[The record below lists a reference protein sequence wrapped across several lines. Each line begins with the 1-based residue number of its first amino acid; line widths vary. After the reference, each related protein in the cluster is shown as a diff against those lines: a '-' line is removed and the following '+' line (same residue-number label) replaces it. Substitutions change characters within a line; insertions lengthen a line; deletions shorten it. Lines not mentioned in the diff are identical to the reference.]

1 MEQTIRRIES
11 PYRVQSRKNEST
23 EKILKY
29 WSKFIIQTIISAVIL
44 VTFLYCRSV
53 NAITTSAFWE
63 KTTAILEND
72 ISVEDMKSG
81 IEKGMEYV
89 RIIIPKLM
97 ESEEIKNEEILN
109 EDKNVNNNIDNTGN
123 VVESTENTQD
133 EDTKNMTQEEKDI
146 YDILKVMTV
155 LRPVNGEI
163 SSAFGDRIDPIT
175 KKAGA
180 HTGIDYA
187 VAVGTQVKSAI
198 TGTVVEVEKNNA
210 SFGNFVRVKN
220 SDIVTTYAHCS
231 AIKVKEGDKVKQGDI
246 VALSGNTGKTSGPHL
261 HFEVSKNGR
270 LINPE
275 KLTN

>member
-1 MEQTIRRIES
+1 MEQTIRRVES
-11 PYRVQSRKNEST
+11 PYRVQARKSEST
-23 EKILKY
+23 ERIVKY
-29 WSKFIIQTIISAVIL
+29 WSKFIVQTIISAIIL
-44 VTFLYCRSV
+44 VAFLYCRSV

-72 ISVEDMKSG
+72 ISVEDMKNG

-89 RIIIPKLM
+89 RIIIPKLV
-97 ESEEIKNEEILN
+97 ENEEIKNVEIEN
-109 EDKNVNNNIDNTGN
+109 ENQNVEDKVEDKIN
-123 VVESTENTQD
+123 VVEPPQD
-133 EDTKNMTQEEKDI
+133 SQVEDTKNMTQEEKDV
-146 YDILKVMTV
+146 YEILKVMTV

-163 SSAFGDRIDPIT
+163 SSPFGDRVDPIT
-175 KKAGA
+175 KKDGV
-180 HTGIDYA
+180 HTGTDYA

-198 TGTVVEVEKNNA
+198 TGTVTEVKKNNA

-231 AIKVKEGDKVKQGDI
+231 TIKVKEGDKVKQGDVI
-246 VALSGNTGKTSGPHL
+246 ALSGNTGKTSGPHL
-261 HFEVSKNGR
+261 HFEVSKGGR

>member
-1 MEQTIRRIES
+1 MEQTIRRVES
-11 PYRVQSRKNEST
+11 PYRVQARKSESA
-23 EKILKY
+23 ERIVKY
-29 WSKFIIQTIISAVIL
+29 WSKFIVQTIISAIIL
-44 VTFLYCRSV
+44 VAFLYCRSV

-63 KTTAILEND
+63 KTTALLEND

-89 RIIIPKLM
+89 RVIIPKLV
-97 ESEEIKNEEILN
+97 ENEEIKNVEIQSEN
-109 EDKNVNNNIDNTGN
+109 QNVEDKVEDKIN
-123 VVESTENTQD
+123 VVEPPQD
-133 EDTKNMTQEEKDI
+133 SQVEDTKNMTQEEKDV
-146 YDILKVMTV
+146 YEILKVMTV

-163 SSAFGDRIDPIT
+163 SSSFGDRVDPIT
-175 KKAGA
+175 KKDGV
-180 HTGIDYA
+180 HTGTDYA

-198 TGTVVEVEKNNA
+198 TGTVTEVKKNNA

-231 AIKVKEGDKVKQGDI
+231 TIKVKEGDKVKQGDVI
-246 VALSGNTGKTSGPHL
+246 ALSGNTGKTSGPHL
-261 HFEVSKNGR
+261 HFEVSKDGR

>member
-1 MEQTIRRIES
+1 MEQTIRRVES
-11 PYRVQSRKNEST
+11 PYRVQARKSESA
-23 EKILKY
+23 ERIVKY
-29 WSKFIIQTIISAVIL
+29 WSKFIVQTIISAIIL
-44 VTFLYCRSV
+44 VAFLYCRSV

-63 KTTAILEND
+63 KTTALLEND

-89 RIIIPKLM
+89 RVIIPKLV
-97 ESEEIKNEEILN
+97 ENEEIKNVEIQSENQNVEDNVENKANAVEPPQDSQTN
-109 EDKNVNNNIDNTGN
+109 E
-123 VVESTENTQD
+123 
-133 EDTKNMTQEEKDI
+133 TKNMTQEEKDV
-146 YDILKVMTV
+146 YEILKVMTV

-163 SSAFGDRIDPIT
+163 SSSFGDRVDPIT
-175 KKAGA
+175 KKDGV
-180 HTGIDYA
+180 HTGTDYA

-198 TGTVVEVEKNNA
+198 TGTVTEVKKNNA

-231 AIKVKEGDKVKQGDI
+231 TIKVKEGDKVKQGDVI
-246 VALSGNTGKTSGPHL
+246 ALSGNTGKTSGPHL
-261 HFEVSKNGR
+261 HFEVSKDGR

>member
-1 MEQTIRRIES
+1 MEQTVRRIES
-11 PYRVQSRKNEST
+11 PYRVQNRRSEPT

-44 VTFLYCRSV
+44 VAFLYCRSV

-72 ISVEDMKSG
+72 ISVEDMKNG

-89 RIIIPKLM
+89 KIIVPKIL
-97 ESEEIKNEEILN
+97 ESEEIKNQETLN
-109 EDKNVNNNIDNTGN
+109 ENQNANDSSENNTDIT
-123 VVESTENTQD
+123 EQTENDKTY
-133 EDTKNMTQEEKDI
+133 DTKDMTQEEKDI

-163 SSAFGDRIDPIT
+163 SSSFGDRIDPVT
-175 KKAGA
+175 KKAGV
-180 HTGIDYA
+180 HTGTDYA

-198 TGTVVEVEKNNA
+198 TGTVVEVKKNNA

-231 AIKVKEGDKVKQGDI
+231 TIKVKEGDKVKQGDI

-261 HFEVSKNGR
+261 HFEVSKDGR